1 MTISIYD
8 SDFYDDY
15 IRVQNVPVGVGG
27 TLFVKKGGGLEELK
41 AAIEKY
47 ETEQEEK
54 RNKPD
59 FKPGDIVR
67 LTGEHW
73 KNGYPELVG
82 TLHAITGKNEDGYP
96 TFEINEEGAK
106 VFVGFVRG
114 NDWSAELVGRVTE
127 SEGN

>member
-1 MTISIYD
+1 MTISISD

-15 IRVQNVPVGVGG
+15 IRVRNVPAGIGG
-27 TLFVKKGGGLEELK
+27 TLYVKKDGGLEELK

-73 KNGYPELVG
+73 KKGYPELVG
-82 TLHAITGKNEDGYP
+82 TLHVITGKNGDGYP
-96 TFEINEEGAK
+96 TFTINEEGTT
-106 VFVGFVRG
+106 VFVGFAYG
-114 NDWSAELVGRVTE
+114 YDWSAELVGRVTE
-127 SEGN
+127 SEDN

>member
-1 MTISIYD
+1 MTISISD

-15 IRVQNVPVGVGG
+15 IRVQNMPVGVGG
-27 TLFVKKGGGLEELK
+27 TLFVKKDGGLEELK

-67 LTGEHW
+67 LTGERW
-73 KNGYPELVG
+73 GEAYQELAG
-82 TLHAITGKNEDGYP
+82 TLQVIIGKNESGYP
-96 TFEINEEGAK
+96 VFKAPGKTTK
-106 VFVGFVRG
+106 FVGFVRG